1 MIELSGEYLL
11 FAVVFGLLVF
21 LNEFKMKLFK
31 NRSDEN
37 LETSGAL
44 ALLSFIFVFGMIIT
58 GSFSGMGFSLLGPF
72 MLYALAILAFAV
84 FRIKKLEIV
93 IM

>member
-11 FAVVFGLLVF
+11 ATSVCFFLLI
-21 LNEFKMKLFK
+21 LNEFKIYLFK

-44 ALLSFIFVFGMIIT
+44 ALLSFVFVVAMIIT
-58 GSFSGMGFSLLGPF
+58 GSIGGMGFSLLLPF
-72 MLYALAILAFAV
+72 MLYALAILAFAI

>member
-44 ALLSFIFVFGMIIT
+44 ALLSFVFVVGMIIT
-58 GSFSGMGFSLLGPF
+58 GSFSGMGFSLIGPS

>member
-1 MIELSGEYLL
+1 MVELSGEYL
-11 FAVVFGLLVF
+11 FAASVCFFLLI
-21 LNEFKMKLFK
+21 LNEFKIYLFK

-44 ALLSFIFVFGMIIT
+44 ALLSFVFVVGMIIT
-58 GSFSGMGFSLLGPF
+58 GSFSGMGFSLIGPS

>member
-1 MIELSGEYLL
+1 MIELSEYSLL
-11 FAVVFGLLVF
+11 FACLFGFLLI
-21 LNEFKMKLFK
+21 LNEFKMDLFK

-44 ALLSFIFVFGMIIT
+44 ALLNFVFVVGVIII
-58 GSFSGMGFSLLGPF
+58 GSIGGMGFSLVWPF